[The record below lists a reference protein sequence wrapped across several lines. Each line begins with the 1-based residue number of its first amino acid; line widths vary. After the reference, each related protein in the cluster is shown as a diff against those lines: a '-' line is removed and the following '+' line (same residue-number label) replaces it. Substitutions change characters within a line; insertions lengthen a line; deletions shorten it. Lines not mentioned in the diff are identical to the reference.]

1 MKISSLPT
9 VLMRLNVRMYVA
21 CISYLDDCPPALN
34 FKKNIVVQDGFH
46 FLLGNRM
53 HQQFLEQGEHP
64 YRMQVDDE
72 IGHRRIDFGMLLLHG
87 REPCLDQFRRS
98 DRCSS
103 RGNVPMK

>member
-9 VLMRLNVRMYVA
+9 VLMRLNVRMYVV

-53 HQQFLEQGEHP
+53 HQQFFEQGEHP

-87 REPCLDQFRRS
+87 REPCLDQFRRTV
-98 DRCSS
+98 
-103 RGNVPMK
+103 GVVLAEMFQ